1 LLNLF
6 VPSAGIAEATI
17 MNHAQVA
24 DALYQARRDGT
35 EPKTVA
41 GVEIDHDTALKIQLD
56 VLGRFEAA
64 GEALGGWKAALSS
77 GTSRDMMGKGF
88 RPFGYVLK
96 SKILKSGDSVARGQM
111 FQCRIEPELCVVLKT
126 QLRGPR
132 ISAAQAR
139 SAIGAIAPAFEINDI
154 RTRPEWGRPL
164 LLADGLAQ
172 WGIVVGTPV
181 PVRDGL
187 ASTTVRFFENDA
199 LIATETPGD
208 DMDDPFLSLARMCEV
223 LDRFGR
229 GLEPG
234 QPVITGAFCRA
245 PVKAASTFRAEFSGI
260 GDVSV
265 SFT

>member
-1 LLNLF
+1 MNL
-6 VPSAGIAEATI
+6 E
-17 MNHAQVA
+17 QLA
-24 DALYQARRDGT
+24 DALYVARRDGK
-35 EPKTVA
+35 EPVEAA
-41 GVEIDHDTALKIQLD
+41 GIALDQDTALRVQLG
-56 VLGRFEAA
+56 VLDRFVAA

-77 GTSRDMMGKGF
+77 GTSRDMMGKDF

-96 SKILKSGDSVARGQM
+96 SKILESGASVARKDM
-111 FQCRIEPELCVVLKT
+111 SQCRIEPELCVIMKAP
-126 QLRGPR
+126 LRGAR

-139 SAIGAIAPAFEINDI
+139 DAVGAVAPAFEINDI

-172 WGIVVGTPV
+172 WGIVVGAPV

-187 ASTTVRFFENDA
+187 ADTAVRFFENDTLLA
-199 LIATETPGD
+199 AETPGD
-208 DMDDPFLSLARMCEV
+208 QMDDPFLSLARMCEV

-229 GLEPG
+229 GLEAG

-245 PVKAASTFRAEFSGI
+245 PVKAASRFRAEFSGI

-265 SFT
+265 SFI